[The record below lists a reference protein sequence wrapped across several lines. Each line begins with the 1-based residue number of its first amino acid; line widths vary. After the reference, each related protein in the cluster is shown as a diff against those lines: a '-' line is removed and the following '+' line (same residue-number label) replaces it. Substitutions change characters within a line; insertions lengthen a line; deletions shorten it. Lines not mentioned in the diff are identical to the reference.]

1 VKAQFNPLLNL
12 TGQGYRRRLSAG
24 KLARATISLELYP
37 PSYLVIDLSCFLIH
51 LMPDFIAV
59 PVFEKQ
65 NITQPKSGYTKY
77 DKEEN
82 THRRD
87 SFCNI

>member
-1 VKAQFNPLLNL
+1 MALE
-12 TGQGYRRRLSAG
+12 RR
-24 KLARATISLELYP
+24 KLARHSLELYP
-37 PSYLVIDLSCFLIH
+37 PSYLVIDLSRFLIH
-51 LMPDFIAV
+51 LIPDFIAV
-59 PVFEKQ
+59 PAFEKQ
-65 NITQPKSGYTKY
+65 NVTQPKSGYAKY